1 VTSLIP
7 FVDDLGVAYDARRL
21 FSPSGKENI
30 DVPTGEILDKNHLPH
45 VKWRL
50 LFSCTREEN

>member
-1 VTSLIP
+1 
-7 FVDDLGVAYDARRL
+7 VDDLGVAYDARRL